1 VNPSLK
7 KYLPLVDFLAEVL
20 GEDTEVVLHD
30 VTDVDRS
37 VVAIRNGHISGRCV
51 GAPATNVVLKI
62 MKDGSENAIDYLT
75 NYQGLSA
82 GGKTLR
88 SSTYFLHD
96 DDRCLIG
103 ILCINID
110 ASKLEQFRDYLN
122 SVVKI
127 RHEPSENERV
137 EHFSST
143 VEELA
148 YTSIE
153 TVINAAGVSPQRMS
167 QDEKIN
173 IVRRLNDDG
182 VFLLK
187 GAISRIAA
195 RFDVSEATVY
205 RYLNC
210 VKKEL

>member
-30 VTDVDRS
+30 VADVDSS
-37 VVAIRNGHISGRCV
+37 VVAIRNGQISGRCV

-82 GGKTLR
+82 SGKTLR

-110 ASKLEQFRDYLN
+110 ASKLEQFRDYLD
-122 SVVKI
+122 SVVRIK
-127 RHEPSENERV
+127 HVPSENERV
-137 EHFSST
+137 ERLSST

-167 QDEKIN
+167 QDEKID

-187 GAISRIAA
+187 GAIFRIASKLE
-195 RFDVSEATVY
+195 VSEATIY
-205 RYLNC
+205 RYLNS
-210 VKKEL
+210 VKKEM

>member
-1 VNPSLK
+1 MNPSLK
-7 KYLPLVDFLAEVL
+7 KYLPLVDFLAEVF
-20 GEDTEVVLHD
+20 GEDAEVVLHD

-62 MKDGSENAIDYLT
+62 MKDGTENAIDYLT

-82 GGKTLR
+82 NGKALR

-96 DDRCLIG
+96 DDRHLIG
-103 ILCINID
+103 ILCVNID
-110 ASKLEQFRDYLN
+110 TSRLEQFRDYLN
-122 SVVKI
+122 SVVQIK
-127 RHEPSENERV
+127 HDLNSNERV
-137 EHFSST
+137 ERFSGT

-148 YTSIE
+148 YASIE

-167 QDEKIN
+167 QDEKIE
-173 IVRRLNDDG
+173 IVRQLNDDG

-195 RFDVSEATVY
+195 RLEVSEATIY

-210 VKKEL
+210 VKKEI